1 MLFNF
6 YFCSI
11 FHIVPIATNKK
22 TISPIAQLLKN
33 KPELISS
40 LKEGSLAEIILMRKT
55 PKAAYFDVKG
65 IGTAIL
71 YGVELLSAKNIVKNL
86 KEGEA
91 VSAKI
96 INPENENGLIEI
108 SLSGAQ
114 QQRVWQELNNLKDSG
129 EVLTVKISGANQ
141 SGLLSEINEI
151 KAFLP
156 VSQLSNENY
165 PRVEN
170 REKLLEALKKFVGQE
185 LAVKIVDLNSRTN
198 KLIISEREVAE
209 QNVKELLTQYKIGDI
224 IDGIISGV
232 ADFGAFFRFTDPPA
246 GQAGN
251 PAIEGLIHISELD
264 HKIIDNPKEVVKIDD
279 AVKAKIIEIKDGR
292 VFLSLKALNPDPWEK
307 VEEKFKEG
315 EIAGGIVCKFN
326 PFGALI
332 NLEHELQG
340 IIHVSEFGDAEE
352 MQKQLQIDK
361 KYRFIIDS
369 IKPQEKR
376 IFLKLKKD

>member
-1 MLFNF
+1 M
-6 YFCSI
+6 
-11 FHIVPIATNKK
+11 PIATNKK
-22 TISPIAQLLKN
+22 LISPIAQLLKD
-33 KPELISS
+33 KPDLISF
-40 LKEGSLAEIILMRKT
+40 LKEGNLVEVSLMKKT
-55 PKAAYFDVKG
+55 PKAVYFDVKG

-71 YGVELLSAKNIVKNL
+71 CGVELLSAKNIVKNL
-86 KEGEA
+86 KEGET

-114 QQRVWQELNNLKDSG
+114 QQKVWQELKNLKDSG

-141 SGLLSEINEI
+141 SGLLAEISEI

-185 LAVKIVDLNSRTN
+185 LAVKIIDLNQRAN

-209 QNVKELLTQYKIGDI
+209 QNIKELLTQYKIGDV
-224 IDGIISGV
+224 IDGVVSGL
-232 ADFGAFFRFTDPPA
+232 ADFGAFFRFSD
-246 GQAGN
+246 N
-251 PAIEGLIHISELD
+251 PAIEGLIHISELE
-264 HKIIDNPKEVVKIDD
+264 HKIIDNPKEVVKVDD
-279 AVKAKIIEIKDGR
+279 AVKAQIIEIKDGR

-315 EIAGGIVCKFN
+315 EIANGIVCKFN

-340 IIHVSEFGDAEE
+340 IIHVSEFGNVEE
-352 MQKQLQIDK
+352 MQKQLEIGKQYQFTIE
-361 KYRFIIDS
+361 S

-376 IFLKLKKD
+376 IFLKMKKD